1 MMKAVQKI
9 SFALFVIALVT
20 ATSLVVAKESKE
32 ASNEKSKDE
41 AKELSGISIV
51 GNKEAPKSLFIVPW
65 KSSELGVETGLASSL
80 LNEKLKPVDKDV
92 FARELDFYSITAVE

>member
-9 SFALFVIALVT
+9 FFALIVIALVT
-20 ATSLVVAKESKE
+20 AVSSVMAKESKE
-32 ASNEKSKDE
+32 ATKEKAKDE